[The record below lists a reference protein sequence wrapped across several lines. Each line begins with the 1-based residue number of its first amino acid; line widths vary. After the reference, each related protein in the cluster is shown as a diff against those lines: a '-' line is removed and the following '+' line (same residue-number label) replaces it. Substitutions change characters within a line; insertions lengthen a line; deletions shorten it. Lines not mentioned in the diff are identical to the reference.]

1 MSQSSILQRIASQ
14 YMSLAHTDLLRLAGD
29 MAQAL
34 PAHEM
39 SMPAI
44 ETVKKVAFCGEPGV
58 TPHLTVEFIAKN
70 GAEYFWDLSVK
81 VKKLHEFGEM
91 EPTTRYFFY
100 GSLTLM
106 KTPQESMAQN
116 RPTFELP
123 WSLQQE

>member
-14 YMSLAHTDLLRLAGD
+14 YMSLANTDLLRLAGD
-29 MAQAL
+29 MSQAL

-39 SMPAI
+39 PMPAI
-44 ETVKKVAFCGEPGV
+44 ETVKKIAFSGESGV
-58 TPHLTVEFIAKN
+58 TPHLTVEFVAKN

-81 VKKLHEFGEM
+81 VKKRHEFGET

-106 KTPQESMAQN
+106 KVPEEKIFAAKKSL
-116 RPTFELP
+116 ELP